1 MKKARSARV
10 IRKTAETAIA
20 ARLRLDGSGQSS
32 IATGI
37 PFFDHMLT
45 LFARHSLVDLA
56 LKCRGDLEV
65 DAHHTVED
73 CGLVLG
79 QAFREALADK
89 RGIQRYG
96 AGFDPP
102 TPKPARG
109 EAYIP
114 MDECL
119 VRCVIDFGGRPHL
132 VWRGL
137 QPFAYERLAARNP
150 ESDPACAF
158 RFGLAREFF
167 QAYANEAKCN
177 LHLELLYGDEPHHIV
192 EALFKAFARAVEA
205 ACGQNPRRQGQLPTT
220 KGRL

>member
-10 IRKTAETAIA
+10 IRKTAETAIEA
-20 ARLRLDGSGQSS
+20 QLRLDGSGQSS
-32 IATGI
+32 ITTGI

-45 LFARHSLVDLA
+45 LFARHSLVDLV

-65 DAHHTVED
+65 DAHHAVED

-96 AGFDPP
+96 TGFDPP
-102 TPKPARG
+102 SPKPARG

-119 VRCVIDFGGRPHL
+119 ARCVIDFGGRPHL

-137 QPFAYERLAARNP
+137 QP
-150 ESDPACAF
+150 
-158 RFGLAREFF
+158 
-167 QAYANEAKCN
+167 
-177 LHLELLYGDEPHHIV
+177 
-192 EALFKAFARAVEA
+192 
-205 ACGQNPRRQGQLPTT
+205 
-220 KGRL
+220 